1 MILNKVTV
9 QNYRQYRD
17 VVIDFAKDN
26 EKNFTIVQGK
36 NGTGKTTLLNAL
48 SWCLYGEEVHVV
60 KDNSGSNKKKG
71 LTICNNKTE
80 NLALIGDEIEVR
92 VELEFLDD
100 GKILAFNRVWGFV
113 KTKNGLRRE
122 GRLDKFELKTEED
135 HNIVLNDRPYYT
147 IERKIPKEI
156 EDYFFFDGG
165 RLNIYFNS
173 TKNKEIRNAV
183 YRLSQLNLLEN
194 TTKDLEYV
202 KTRYISEQ
210 RKISPRLGGVNER
223 INELE
228 NSIREAEHKLSEA
241 EDQIAEVNDEIEQID
256 EDLINKKSADVQ
268 KDARRNKELERKIFS
283 HGNKIAEKQA
293 NLRKHVFTKYP
304 FIMSYEAFL
313 KFLELGEESRE
324 KGYIPPKFKKSFIQ
338 DLLDSGKCICGSDLS
353 VDIEHRKALERL
365 LEETN
370 PLTDNAEDLTV
381 ALNIVKDVLMKD
393 ISKFKDISV
402 SYHRDIN
409 SLNKERDKFISE
421 QNDIEA
427 RLNANPV
434 EEINRL
440 INRRK
445 DLITVKNNL
454 DSRIANLKSSIER
467 NQRLLGEQKKLL
479 NQQEKLSKEFEEYQK
494 KIEFCNKQIN
504 AANDIYITLKEEMRE
519 KIQSLTKDKF
529 LKLSWKKDAF
539 VDIVIDEDYDVYV
552 VNSLGEL
559 VIPNNLS
566 QGEKLSLS
574 LCFMSALHNISGFN
588 LPIIMDTP
596 AGILDEEM
604 MLNMAKF
611 LPEFS
616 GGKQMVL
623 LVTDKEYN
631 ADVRQTL
638 LKNIG
643 KEYKIKLG
651 DDFDEGNESQVIL
664 DG

>member
-9 QNYRQYRD
+9 KNYRQYRD
-17 VVIDFAKDN
+17 VVIDFAKEDG
-26 EKNFTIVQGK
+26 KNFTIIQGK

-48 SWCLYGEEVHVV
+48 SWCLYGEEVHTY
-60 KDNSGSNKKKG
+60 KETDNSSKKKG

-92 VELEFLDD
+92 VELEFIDE
-100 GKILAFNRVWGFV
+100 GKILAFNRVWGFI

-135 HNIVLNDRPYYT
+135 HNIVISDSPYYT

-173 TKNKEIRNAV
+173 TKNKEIRDAV

-194 TTKDLEYV
+194 ATKDLEYV
-202 KTRYISEQ
+202 KSKYITEQ
-210 RKISPRLGGVNER
+210 RKISPRLGGVNEK
-223 INELE
+223 INDLE
-228 NSIREAEHKLSEA
+228 NKIQESKTKLQEAEK
-241 EDQIAEVNDEIEQID
+241 QIEEVRNEIERID
-256 EDLINKKSADVQ
+256 EELINKKSTNVQ
-268 KDARRNKELERKIFS
+268 NDAKRNKELDGKIFS
-283 HGNKIAEKQA
+283 HADKIAKIESK
-293 NLRKHVFTKYP
+293 LRKHIFTKYP
-304 FIMSYEAFL
+304 FIMSYESFV

-324 KGYIPPKFKKSFIQ
+324 KGYIPPKFKKSFIK
-338 DLLDSGKCICGSDLS
+338 DLLDSGKCICGTDLN
-353 VDIEHRKALERL
+353 VDIEHRMALEKL

-381 ALNIVKDVLMKD
+381 ALNIVKDVLMDD
-393 ISKFKDISV
+393 INKFRDISV
-402 SYHRDIN
+402 EYHKEIN
-409 SLNKERDKFISE
+409 SLKKERNNFISE
-421 QNDIEA
+421 KNDIEA
-427 RLNANPV
+427 RLKANPV
-434 EEINRL
+434 KEVNKL

-445 DLITVKNNL
+445 DLKVVKNNL
-454 DSRIANLKSSIER
+454 DSKIANLKSSIER
-467 NQRLLGEQKKLL
+467 YERSLGEQKKLL
-479 NQQEKLSKEFEEYQK
+479 NQQERLSKEFSEYQK
-494 KIEFCNKQIN
+494 KIDFCKDKIKASNE
-504 AANDIYITLKEEMRE
+504 IYIALKDKMRE
-519 KIQSLTKDKF
+519 RIQNLTKDKF

-539 VDIVIDEDYDVYV
+539 VDIIIDEDYDVYV

-574 LCFMSALHNISGFN
+574 PCFMSALHNISGFN

-631 ADVRQTL
+631 PDVRQTL
-638 LKNIG
+638 LRTIG

-651 DDFDEGNESQVIL
+651 DNFEEGNESKVIL